1 MRTIYTRRAAL
12 ALLAGTAGTAAL
24 AEAPLTSLR
33 PRPRPG
39 PAAATAAEE
48 IARLAP
54 RARPSLAELIS
65 SANLGGS
72 VSVAVADM
80 ETGEIIEEQDSATA
94 LPPASVTKA
103 LTALF
108 ALETVGP
115 DHRFATRLL
124 ATGPVADGRLDGDL
138 ILAGGGDPL
147 LQTDELAALAID
159 LRAAGVTEITGRFLV
174 WGGALPFEDEI
185 DDSQLDHLGYNPAI
199 SGLNLNFNRV
209 HFEWARTGSDYR
221 VTLDAR
227 SAAHSPVVTVARMR
241 VENRSVPIYTYATDG
256 DIDDWTV
263 ARAALGDGGARW
275 LPVRRPAL
283 YAGDVFRTLAL
294 AQGVT
299 LPVALELDEAPMGTE
314 LARHDSPEM
323 EPIIRDMLRYSTNL
337 TAEVVGLTATSALS
351 GRPDDIPS
359 SARAMNDWLARTHG
373 IDSAVV
379 DHSGLGDASRIAARD
394 MVRLLSAPGVMA
406 RLSPVLK
413 EHDLRDAEGAP
424 MTTYPAS
431 VRAKTGTLNFVSALA
446 GYIRTAQDRDVA
458 FAIFCGNLERR
469 EAAKSSGEEIPE
481 GARPYAGRARNLQ
494 QVLLRRWGLVHTG

>member
-1 MRTIYTRRAAL
+1 MRTIFTRRAAL
-12 ALLAGTAGTAAL
+12 ALLAGSAGTAAL

-39 PAAATAAEE
+39 PASAEE

-54 RARPSLAELIS
+54 RARPSLADIIS

-72 VSVAVADM
+72 VSVAVADV
-80 ETGEIIEEQDSATA
+80 ETGEIIEEQDAATA

-103 LTALF
+103 LTALY

-115 DHRFATRLL
+115 RHRFATRLL

-147 LQTDELAALAID
+147 LQTDELAALAVD

-174 WGGALPFEDEI
+174 WGGALPYEDEI
-185 DDSQLDHLGYNPAI
+185 DDSQLDHLGYNPAV

-227 SAAHSPVVTVARMR
+227 SAAHSPVVSVARMR
-241 VENRSVPIYTYATDG
+241 VENRSVPIYTYAADG
-256 DIDDWTV
+256 EIDDWTV

-283 YAGDVFRTLAL
+283 YAGDVFRTLAQ

-299 LPVALELDEAPMGTE
+299 LPAAGRLEETPGGIE

-337 TAEVVGLTATSALS
+337 TAEVVGLTATGALS

-373 IDSAVV
+373 VSTAVV
-379 DHSGLGDASRIAARD
+379 DHSGLGDASRVAARD
-394 MVRLLSAPGVMA
+394 MVALLSAPGVMG

-469 EAAKSSGEEIPE
+469 EVAKATGEEIPD
-481 GARPYAGRARNLQ
+481 GARPYAARARNLQ